1 MTDYIPMKIN
11 NIKNTRVMLNTLEQK
26 AQNNTVAIFPEGT
39 RTLDGKLNSFYR
51 GFIHLLRATE
61 HDILPV
67 TLNGFY
73 KLKPKNRFSIHF
85 GSRLGI
91 IIHPPMGGT
100 IMAQKSDQEIMN
112 QVSDALESAN
122 TDL

>member
-1 MTDYIPMKIN
+1 
-11 NIKNTRVMLNTLEQK
+11 MLESLEEK
-26 AQNNTVAIFPEGT
+26 AGSRTVAIFPEGT

-61 HDILPV
+61 NDILPV

-85 GSRLGI
+85 GSRLGVF
-91 IIHPPMGGT
+91 IHPPLEGVK
-100 IMAQKSDQEIMN
+100 MARLSDREIMDK
-112 QVSDALESAN
+112 VIEVIESEN
-122 TDL
+122 TDLDKHGK